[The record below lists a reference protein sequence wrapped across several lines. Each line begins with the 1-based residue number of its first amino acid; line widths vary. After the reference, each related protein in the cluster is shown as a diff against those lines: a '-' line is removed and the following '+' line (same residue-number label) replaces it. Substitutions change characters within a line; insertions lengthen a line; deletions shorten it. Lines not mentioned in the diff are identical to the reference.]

1 MIRSFKIEAPKDE
14 NGYYIIPDDVL
25 YRDEVLNNLKYHQNK
40 MKSVQNLM
48 FAMIYI
54 INKDKKRDTEVN
66 GWHWNYVRING
77 VKLFYENYF
86 LDEKENIIYEM
97 DNKDEITILQRQ
109 LKLKKIIK

>member
-1 MIRSFKIEAPKDE
+1 M
-14 NGYYIIPDDVL
+14 
-25 YRDEVLNNLKYHQNK
+25 
-40 MKSVQNLM
+40 
-48 FAMIYI
+48 
-54 INKDKKRDTEVN
+54 
-66 GWHWNYVRING
+66 